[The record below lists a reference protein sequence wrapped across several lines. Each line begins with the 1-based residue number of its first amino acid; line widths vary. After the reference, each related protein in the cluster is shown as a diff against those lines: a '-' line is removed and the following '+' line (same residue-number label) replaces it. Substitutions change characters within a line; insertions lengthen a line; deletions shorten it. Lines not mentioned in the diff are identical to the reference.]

1 MQELVLLPGGD
12 VRWQEALEPQ
22 IQGPAEALVRPLAVA
37 CCDLDVAVAQGRAPL
52 RPPYRLGHEGVAEVI
67 EVGDDVVSVEPGD
80 TVIVP
85 FQISC
90 GSCGACRRGCTESCQ
105 SVPERAMYGLGP
117 IAGLDGGGFMSD
129 VVRVPYADAM
139 LIAQPPGLAPATLA
153 SASDNVPDAWRCIG
167 PYEQELASLAETD
180 RRVLVM
186 GGLSIGL
193 YAVGIASALGA
204 RVDYLD
210 NDPSR
215 CEIAANFGAHV
226 TEGPSM
232 AGGTDLYPVV
242 VNTSADAEKLRSALA
257 LTWPGGVCT
266 DTGIYYGNT
275 VELPLLTMYG
285 RGLRFV
291 TGRVASRAVLP
302 NVLSLVASGR
312 FDPGLVTT
320 EEVSWEGAEAA
331 WPNMTGK
338 TVFVRPDYN
347 SD

>member
-1 MQELVLLPGGD
+1 
-12 VRWQEALEPQ
+12 
-22 IQGPAEALVRPLAVA
+22 LAVA

-52 RPPYRLGHEGVAEVI
+52 PPPYRLGHEGVAEVI
-67 EVGDDVVSVEPGD
+67 EVGEDVVSVAPGD

-90 GSCGACRRGCTESCQ
+90 GSCRACRRGHTESCQ

-117 IAGLDGGGFMSD
+117 IAGFDGGGFMSD

-139 LIAQPPGLAPATLA
+139 LVAQPAGLDPASLA

-167 PYEQELASLAETD
+167 PYEQELAALAETD

-193 YAVGIASALGA
+193 YAVGIATALGA
-204 RVDYLD
+204 RVDYVD
-210 NDPSR
+210 TDPSR
-215 CEIAANFGAHV
+215 CEIAGGFGAHV
-226 TEGPSM
+226 TQGPSM
-232 AGGTDLYPVV
+232 ADGTDPYPVV
-242 VNTSADAEKLRSALA
+242 VNTSANAEKLRSAFA

-266 DTGIYYGNT
+266 DTGIYYGND
-275 VELPLLTMYG
+275 VELPLLAMYG

-302 NVLSLVASGR
+302 DVLSLVATGR

-320 EEVSWEGAEAA
+320 QRVAWEDAEAA
-331 WPNMTGK
+331 WPNMTAK
-338 TVFVRPDYN
+338 TVYVRV
-347 SD
+347 